1 MIIGDSFHSGNCG
14 LNIAFP
20 QYIVYNIK
28 YTPLLEG
35 NAMTDQKKILTD
47 VLRHMEYFEDMG
59 VKAFDLYQEDMP
71 FTIREEFIDT
81 AELDLPQVPP
91 NQLDI
96 KAEKLYAL
104 QQLTK
109 NCQKC
114 SLFYTRK
121 HVVFGRGDAKGC
133 IMFVGGYPSEIDDF
147 SDMLYNGKEGELLN
161 RIIKA
166 MQVSLS
172 EIFITTAVKCHPPG
186 LTKPREEEIQ
196 ACIPYLK
203 SQIEIIQPD
212 IIVTL
217 GDISYTA
224 LTQNRAKIFSQ
235 REHWEVYQGIPLL
248 STYDLEQIQNN
259 PSIKKDVWR
268 DLKSVL
274 RKYHEIKALNA

>member
-1 MIIGDSFHSGNCG
+1 MEG
-14 LNIAFP
+14 L
-20 QYIVYNIK
+20 K
-28 YTPLLEG
+28 
-35 NAMTDQKKILTD
+35 MTDQKKILTD
-47 VLRHMEYFEDMG
+47 ILRHVEYAEDLG
-59 VKAFDLYQEDMP
+59 VNAFDLYKEDMP
-71 FTIREEFIDT
+71 FTIREDFLDS
-81 AELDLPQVPP
+81 AEVNLPQIPP

-114 SLFYTRK
+114 SLFYSRK
-121 HVVFGRGDAKGC
+121 HVVFGRGDANGC

-147 SDMLYNGKEGELLN
+147 TDMLFNGKEGELLN

-172 EIFITTAVKCHPPG
+172 EIFITTAVKCHPPSNS
-186 LTKPREEEIQ
+186 KPREEEIL

-217 GDISYTA
+217 GEIPYTA
-224 LTQNRAKIFSQ
+224 LTLNRPKIHTL

-248 STYDLEQIQNN
+248 STYDLEQIQSNAT
-259 PSIKKDVWR
+259 IKKDVWR

-274 RKYHEIKALNA
+274 RKYHEIKEQKGQNG